1 MSVYCAVHAVYV
13 YLQLMQTVRFSSVLV
28 RLGFAWVQC
37 FQDMLWS
44 EEIFEARGGVVVFGP
59 DIFCCGCR
67 SYSVAQTT
75 RSTDWY
81 DCHWFSFWSLWPAGL
96 LFVPLVPA
104 LAVII
109 II

>member
-59 DIFCCGCR
+59 DIFAV
-67 SYSVAQTT
+67 VAAPI
-75 RSTDWY
+75 
-81 DCHWFSFWSLWPAGL
+81 LWPKPQDQLTGTTATGL
-96 LFVPLVPA
+96 ASGRSGQPVCCLFLWC
-104 LAVII
+104 LHLQ
-109 II
+109 